1 MSSDIRV
8 NYGVMSN
15 DAIHI
20 IIIEV
25 SLNSQYLK

>member
-15 DAIHI
+15 DPIHI